1 MSPRAPL
8 FSPPSSHFY
17 LVAPFLGTAILRVV
31 LILPGPSMTS
41 EIIHVPP
48 LPREHKGSPAASFL
62 EQQFLKLC
70 TQGYELCPQ
79 TLPPTSLV
87 PGCCRT
93 TPGGAIH
100 TAMSVNV
107 PGMCEVW
114 LTQTQGPLGRAD

>member
-1 MSPRAPL
+1 MCLHCPGNTRAPL
-8 FSPPSSHFY
+8 
-17 LVAPFLGTAILRVV
+17 
-31 LILPGPSMTS
+31 LP
-41 EIIHVPP
+41 
-48 LPREHKGSPAASFL
+48 ASL

-79 TLPPTSLV
+79 ILPPTSLV